1 MACKRLLDIRDPELT
16 DELWEKL
23 APLLPEP
30 QPSPQGGPKPIP
42 NRPVVEGILWVLRNG
57 ARWKALP
64 RGYPSPSTCWR
75 RLADWEQS
83 GVWLAAWRTLLNQ
96 LNAQGR
102 LRWQECFA
110 DGSFAP
116 AKKGAKE
123 SAKPRKARVQSG
135 WWWSMVKAFRWQST
149 SARPVPRR

>member
-1 MACKRLLDIRDPELT
+1 MARKRAIDIPDPELT
-16 DELWEKL
+16 DELWEQL

-30 QPSPQGGPKPIP
+30 RPSPKGGPKPIP

-64 RGYPSPSTCWR
+64 RGYPSASTCWR
-75 RLADWEQS
+75 RLAEWEQQ
-83 GVWLAAWRTLLNQ
+83 GVWLGAWRVFLDRLNTR
-96 LNAQGR
+96 GR
-102 LRWQECFA
+102 IRWDECFA

-123 SAKPRKARVQSG
+123 SETPRKARARSG
-135 WWWSMVKAFRWQST
+135 WWWSMVKEFRWRATST
-149 SARPVPRR
+149 RPARRR